1 MNSVHQNRLKNVFV
15 VHWVIFFLSGCISI
29 YIYFFFSMYFWP
41 HWVFI
46 AVHRLS
52 LIVDGGL
59 LVAVSSLIAEHELH
73 GVRSSQLSHCGTQP

>member
-1 MNSVHQNRLKNVFV
+1 
-15 VHWVIFFLSGCISI
+15 
-29 YIYFFFSMYFWP
+29 MYFWP